1 MKKICS
7 MLLLVAA
14 IFASLPTQAQTRFG
28 VKAGY
33 NVSKIKFSEEVFDGS
48 NRGGWFIGPT
58 VKFTVPIVGLSIDAS
73 ALYDQRTSK
82 VSNVE
87 AETGSSTIR
96 QQTIDIPINV
106 RYGLGMSSVANV
118 YLFAGPQFAFNVG
131 DDTFQWKS
139 ASTYS
144 NTFQLRKSTI
154 SVNVGAGVTLL
165 THLQLSVNYNI
176 ACGKTG
182 DATVLNTV
190 THAVENSVK
199 GHNNTWQIAVGY
211 YF

>member
-48 NRGGWFIGPT
+48 NRGGWFIGPM
-58 VKFTVPIVGLSIDAS
+58 VKFTFPIVGLSMDAA

-82 VSNVE
+82 VSNVN
-87 AETGSSTIR
+87 AETGSSTIK

-131 DDTFQWKS
+131 DDTFQWNS

-199 GHNNTWQIAVGY
+199 GHNNSWQIAATY